1 MRVARLTALTASVV
15 VLAAFVGALMVY
27 LSNRDLLDRRYPVGR
42 IVISASKGIDA
53 VARGKHL
60 ADIVGC
66 TDCHG
71 ADLRGRL
78 FIDEGWLYGR
88 YYAANLTLKAVAW
101 SDADLARVVRD
112 GVRPDGRGV
121 VIMPAFAY
129 GHITDTELGDI
140 LAFIR
145 AMPAGGSVQPEHWT
159 GPLDQWALWMGRLKP
174 AIAYVAIER
183 GKAPPEVGPQHAF
196 ARHIVAIAC
205 VECHGGDLK
214 GNGWD
219 SGAPDL
225 AVAAAY
231 SLERF
236 TRLLRT
242 GVGADG
248 KEHGLMSRVSR
259 ERLRTLVDE
268 EIAGIHAYLLS
279 RAEGGR

>member
-1 MRVARLTALTASVV
+1 V
-15 VLAAFVGALMVY
+15 FVGAMAIY
-27 LSNRDLLDRRYPVGR
+27 LSNRRLLDRRYPVGH
-42 IVISASKGIDA
+42 VAVSASRDGDA

-60 ADIVGC
+60 ADIAGC

-71 ADLRGRL
+71 DDLRGRL
-78 FIDEGWLYGR
+78 FIDEGWLHGR
-88 YYAANLTLKAVAW
+88 YYAANLTLKAAAW
-101 SDADLARVVRD
+101 SDEDLARVVRD

-121 VIMPAFAY
+121 VVMPAFAY
-129 GHITDTELGDI
+129 GHVTDAELGDI

-159 GPLDQWALWMGRLKP
+159 GPLDQWALWKGGLKP
-174 AIAYVAIER
+174 AIAYVAVER
-183 GKAPPEVGPQHAF
+183 GKAPPAAGPQHAV

-205 VECHGGDLK
+205 VECHGGNLE

-219 SGAPDL
+219 TGAPDL

-231 SLERF
+231 SPEKF
-236 TRLLRT
+236 KRLLRT

-248 KEHGLMSRVSR
+248 KEHGLMSQVARD
-259 ERLRTLVDE
+259 RLHKLADE
-268 EIAGIHAYLLS
+268 EIAAIHAYLLA